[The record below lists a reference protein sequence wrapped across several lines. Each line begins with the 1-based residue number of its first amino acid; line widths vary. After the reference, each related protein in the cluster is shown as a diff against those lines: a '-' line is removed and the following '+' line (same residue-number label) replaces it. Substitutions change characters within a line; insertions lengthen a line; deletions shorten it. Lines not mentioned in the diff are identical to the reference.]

1 MPPRRVTLG
10 FWGLCALFTLPLMI
24 MDTARM
30 YDTAIAEPA
39 TFGDAALR
47 ALASFFGLGL
57 AFGIMWGMLFLAVA
71 YITSVVIPDTVSA
84 VQSIRAAARRAPA
97 AWQRFRDNVARARSR
112 LRQGLVACL
121 RFLGQIP
128 VRVRAMGAQEWLFG
142 LFVLLSLATLAG
154 MLYLGWG
161 WAGAVVAW
169 LPHWLVDGK
178 DWVIQ
183 LIVDWLICMLPF
195 SITTSILSGLIK
207 ALVRRIRR
215 R

>member
-1 MPPRRVTLG
+1 
-10 FWGLCALFTLPLMI
+10 
-24 MDTARM
+24 
-30 YDTAIAEPA
+30 
-39 TFGDAALR
+39 
-47 ALASFFGLGL
+47 
-57 AFGIMWGMLFLAVA
+57 
-71 YITSVVIPDTVSA
+71 
-84 VQSIRAAARRAPA
+84 
-97 AWQRFRDNVARARSR
+97 
-112 LRQGLVACL
+112 
-121 RFLGQIP
+121 
-128 VRVRAMGAQEWLFG
+128 MGAQEWLFG